1 MPSTF
6 TTTTL
11 EYLLALKRY
20 SDFDVSYVHA
30 THDATLDFELNAY
43 DVVFQNYCVRLCFED
58 FVSRSYREALKR
70 FRGLKVLS
78 VQDDY
83 DRTSTLHRAIRELG
97 FHVLLTC
104 IQPEFWPQVYPQN
117 ELPGLQIVLGMTGY
131 MPEGIAERIHPVPLE
146 QRRIV
151 IGYRGRDIGGRY
163 GRLGFEKYEIGRR
176 IKEICES
183 RGISHSIAMNEQ
195 SRIYGDA
202 WYDFIGSCRVM
213 LGSESASNVFD
224 FDGSIERKYE
234 ELSKERGGPVPYE
247 EFRPYIEHIEK
258 NFNVGQISPR
268 IFEYAVMRTPMVL
281 FKGRYSDV
289 IRPDEHYIALEKD
302 FSNVDE
308 ILERIEDMP
317 ALESMATRAYD
328 HLVASGRYS
337 HRAFARKLQSVIE
350 KRYDVL
356 MAGQFNVQSA
366 AANSGTQVKRKI
378 TSPGDA
384 LRRLVLLERP
394 TEMPGSLD
402 DFKAR
407 QRCLSLPYREDELPR
422 LNEFYA
428 ENMARCM
435 REIRR
440 LKSTYELTKQLRCRK
455 RAAKGEHYKA
465 LIRQKICLDEGFRNF
480 EAHRR
485 ELAHLRRLALAQN
498 DHVALQAT
506 LECQRI
512 SVETYI
518 ERRQKDYCSFVTLYN
533 QTVQELTISRY
544 CGLRVFQI
552 LTALKDYLASQ
563 RGARIRAGLGA
574 IDHLPIISSI
584 ARVITRASSSK
595 R

>member
-1 MPSTF
+1 MSSTF

-30 THDATLDFELNAY
+30 THDAELDFELNAY

-58 FVSRSYREALKR
+58 YVSRSYREALKR
-70 FRGLKVLS
+70 FRGLKILS

-104 IQPEFWPQVYPQN
+104 IQPEYWPQVYPQN
-117 ELPGLQIVLGMTGY
+117 ELPGLQIVLGITGY

-163 GRLGFEKYEIGRR
+163 GRFGFEKYEIGRR
-176 IKEICES
+176 MKEICDS
-183 RGISHSIAMNEQ
+183 RGISHDIAMNEQ

-213 LGSESASNVFD
+213 LGSESGSNVFD

-289 IRPDEHYIALEKD
+289 IRPNEHYIALEKD

-328 HLVASGRYS
+328 HLVASGRYG
-337 HRAFARKLQSVIE
+337 HRAFALKLQSVIE
-350 KRYDVL
+350 NRYDVL
-356 MAGQFNVQSA
+356 MAGQLNVQRA
-366 AANSGTQVKRKI
+366 AANSGTQV
-378 TSPGDA
+378 
-384 LRRLVLLERP
+384 E
-394 TEMPGSLD
+394 
-402 DFKAR
+402 
-407 QRCLSLPYREDELPR
+407 
-422 LNEFYA
+422 
-428 ENMARCM
+428 
-435 REIRR
+435 
-440 LKSTYELTKQLRCRK
+440 
-455 RAAKGEHYKA
+455 
-465 LIRQKICLDEGFRNF
+465 
-480 EAHRR
+480 
-485 ELAHLRRLALAQN
+485 
-498 DHVALQAT
+498 
-506 LECQRI
+506 
-512 SVETYI
+512 
-518 ERRQKDYCSFVTLYN
+518 
-533 QTVQELTISRY
+533 
-544 CGLRVFQI
+544 
-552 LTALKDYLASQ
+552 
-563 RGARIRAGLGA
+563 
-574 IDHLPIISSI
+574 
-584 ARVITRASSSK
+584 SK
-595 R
+595 